1 MSVIRTDE
9 WLLHDYEDPVGMC
22 GQLTEHFPGASASEI
37 YDYLVRHGMYR
48 PLKKR
53 GEQLLDQK
61 VWEIVK
67 QDEAFLQKEW
77 GGPDIPIFIFPSDV
91 HNEWLQAQLGGK
103 SGLAFGDK
111 LFLFISPKNTE
122 EEIKAIFT
130 HEYNHV
136 CRLNHFDKK
145 EGMYTLL
152 DTIVL
157 EGIAEN
163 AVRERLGEELTASWA
178 SFYSDKEIAKMWAD
192 YILPKRRLLR
202 EEQEFQAI
210 LFGHRKYPKMLGYC
224 AGYHVV
230 KRYMERNSLSSKDL
244 LPVEADVIAGG
255 N

>member
-1 MSVIRTDE
+1 
-9 WLLHDYEDPVGMC
+9 
-22 GQLTEHFPGASASEI
+22 
-37 YDYLVRHGMYR
+37 
-48 PLKKR
+48 
-53 GEQLLDQK
+53 
-61 VWEIVK
+61 
-67 QDEAFLQKEW
+67 
-77 GGPDIPIFIFPSDV
+77 
-91 HNEWLQAQLGGK
+91 
-103 SGLAFGDK
+103 
-111 LFLFISPKNTE
+111 
-122 EEIKAIFT
+122 
-130 HEYNHV
+130 
-136 CRLNHFDKK
+136 
-145 EGMYTLL
+145 MYTLL